1 MTAEAVYS
9 PFSPLTAATWPSST
23 EIPSARSRTSLTCRR
38 LSSRSSAAVMS
49 NDRSDTGNTRLPR
62 STLSGT
68 PSPSK
73 KSMAS
78 CPSKRENTEYKNRG
92 FCGTWASSSSQVL
105 SFVTLQRPLPVMF
118 TFLPR
123 RSFGSSSVTCAPLR
137 AAHHAARAAADDN
150 DRLIHLRSC
159 RKCRSAPRC
168 ARVRRTSRRC
178 LRPSCWPRPE

>member
-1 MTAEAVYS
+1 
-9 PFSPLTAATWPSST
+9 
-23 EIPSARSRTSLTCRR
+23 
-38 LSSRSSAAVMS
+38 MS

-73 KSMAS
+73 KSIAS

-123 RSFGSSSVTCAPLR
+123 RSFGSSSVTYAPLR
-137 AAHHAARAAADDN
+137 AAQIAA
-150 DRLIHLRSC
+150 IMPP
-159 RKCRSAPRC
+159 APPPMTTIALFIFDLAENVEALPDVLEFGERRGDVC
-168 ARVRRTSRRC
+168 ALLVGHGQN
-178 LRPSCWPRPE
+178 E